1 MKWENSV
8 SLEVPRPAVREPG
21 DSCIRV
27 ARRQHSVLRNALHC
41 REELRML
48 SWVAEHI
55 PSKADVID
63 AGAFLGAA
71 R

>member
-1 MKWENSV
+1 M
-8 SLEVPRPAVREPG
+8 
-21 DSCIRV
+21 
-27 ARRQHSVLRNALHC
+27 LRNALHC